1 MSGQL
6 CPKKNCFVLSLKCAP
21 LKNSGKISFF
31 CNCFL
36 ILFFLT
42 CIMYKKSLEKEK
54 PKLSCNNWWNL
65 SKFSPKF
72 FKSSICARKES
83 QGGSVFKTFKIFGP
97 TLAYANIAGALAFLH
112 FLHLFF
118 CSCLFKTYIPLE
130 RAFW

>member
-1 MSGQL
+1 MGIPMSGQL

-83 QGGSVFKTFKIFGP
+83 QGGSVFKTFKTGSFSLLGQK
-97 TLAYANIAGALAFLH
+97 GSFLFLFSNFKGHISH
-112 FLHLFF
+112 F
-118 CSCLFKTYIPLE
+118 IV
-130 RAFW
+130 